1 MVERGLYPNTSDMQ
15 QDYSDVRRM
24 TNFLA
29 YADGTKD
36 LIDIAE
42 KINESALSQGKIMN
56 FTLT

>member
-1 MVERGLYPNTSDMQ
+1 MQ

-29 YADGTKD
+29 YADGTRD

-42 KINESALSQGKIMN
+42 KINESALSLIPIVNVLISNG
-56 FTLT
+56 LVERVS

>member
-1 MVERGLYPNTSDMQ
+1 MQ